1 MNLSLSRI
9 GLQIAILSNLQSTRA
24 FETHL
29 EASIMLRRFS
39 ARNVLLF
46 AFCCSTVV
54 ALAVTSSTITSSAD
68 DLTGREILTVS
79 RIAHG
84 GADYSTLEYV
94 TVNASGFVNAAA
106 FGSIGANPLGAAAE
120 IKLKVTDY
128 QDKQM
133 RRRLDIAPSA
143 TLPGPTFLVFTGS
156 TGGGMVFGNE
166 FRVSEAA
173 ASRHWGMMGFD
184 TLNRAIDGQL
194 VTVRQKDE
202 GNSYTV
208 EVKFNPQDTVRYW
221 INRRTF
227 LIDKI
232 VTRYNSNVL
241 IEEERSD
248 YRRAD
253 CMMLPFHVVTRLQ
266 GQRLADLDIVSYDLK
281 SRVPAATFTITR

>member
-1 MNLSLSRI
+1 
-9 GLQIAILSNLQSTRA
+9 
-24 FETHL
+24 
-29 EASIMLRRFS
+29 MLKRFS
-39 ARNVLLF
+39 ARTALLF
-46 AFCCSTVV
+46 AFCCCAVV
-54 ALAVTSSTITSSAD
+54 ALTITTATVPTSAD

-84 GADYSTLEYV
+84 GADYASLEYV
-94 TVNASGFVNAAA
+94 TVAASGFVNAAA

-120 IKLKVTDY
+120 IKLKITDY

-202 GNSYTV
+202 GNDYTV
-208 EVKFNPQDTVRYW
+208 EVKFNSSDTVRYW
-221 INRRTF
+221 INKRTF
-227 LIDKI
+227 LIDRI

-241 IEEERSD
+241 IEEDRSD

-253 CMMLPFHVVTRLQ
+253 CMMLPFHIVTRLG

-281 SRVPAATFTITR
+281 SRVPAATFTITRN